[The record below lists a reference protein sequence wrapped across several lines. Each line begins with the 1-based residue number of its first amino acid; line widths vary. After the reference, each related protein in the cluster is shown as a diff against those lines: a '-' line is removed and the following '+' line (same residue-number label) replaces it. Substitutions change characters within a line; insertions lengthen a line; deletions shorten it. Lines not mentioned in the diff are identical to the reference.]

1 MFGHLVTPICTERTI
16 HMSWNPSLEPLCPKA
31 GELDSI
37 ETQIIPRARDLGG
50 FEVRRALPAPA
61 RQTVGPSIFFDQ
73 MGPAEFLTGGG
84 IDVRP
89 HPHIGLATVT
99 YLYNGEFQ
107 HRDSLGTNQMIYP
120 GEVNWMIAGRGVTHS
135 ERTSASTRAGKNSL
149 FGIQTW
155 VALPENAEETSA
167 SFEHHSKDAL
177 PLLEGEGKR
186 VRLILG
192 SAWGS
197 KAPVKTFT
205 EMFYADV
212 VLEPGANLSPRHSR
226 GPRAV
231 YHRGFDRGR
240 WRPVRKW
247 ADDGFQAWRRDHR
260 ASRRARSAAD
270 AARRRNAERAAF
282 LSGGILSRPRRKR
295 STPPSKPG
303 HKATGLMAGFT
314 CHLATMRSS
323 SPCRIERTCRSA
335 RDAFQTRKGMVAEYA

>member
-1 MFGHLVTPICTERTI
+1 
-16 HMSWNPSLEPLCPKA
+16 MSWNPTLEPLCPEA
-31 GELDSI
+31 GELESI

-61 RQTVGPSIFFDQ
+61 RQMVGPFIFFDQ

-135 ERTSASTRAGKNSL
+135 ERTSSTTRAGKNSL

-167 SFEHHSKDAL
+167 SFEHHAKEAL
-177 PLLEGEGKR
+177 PFLEGEGKQ

-192 SAWGS
+192 SAWGET
-197 KAPVKTFT
+197 APVKTFT

-212 VLEPGANLSPRHSR
+212 VLEPGTALPLPDNHEDRGLYITDGSIQVAGDRFESGRMMVFRPGDAITVRAGER
-226 GPRAV
+226 GARLMLLGGETLNGPRYLWWNFV
-231 YHRGFDRGR
+231 GSSQE
-240 WRPVRKW
+240 KI
-247 ADDGFQAWRRDHR
+247 
-260 ASRRARSAAD
+260 D
-270 AARRRNAERAAF
+270 AAKEAWAKGDWAHGRFR
-282 LSGGILSRPRRKR
+282 L
-295 STPPSKPG
+295 PPGDDQEFIP
-303 HKATGLMAGFT
+303 L
-314 CHLATMRSS
+314 
-323 SPCRIERTCRSA
+323 P
-335 RDAFQTRKGMVAEYA
+335 D